1 MVEKLP
7 NQYLQAFKNV
17 DEAFVKHAGSMNTV
31 HPPTRADSL
40 SNSIGESSWKSTQA
54 DKYAADVRDIVSSI
68 TSLWEKDHNEIL
80 DKIRVEEQ
88 YPEIDPESEEGWKT
102 RFLNK

>member
-1 MVEKLP
+1 MRE
-7 NQYLQAFKNV
+7 
-17 DEAFVKHAGSMNTV
+17 
-31 HPPTRADSL
+31 
-40 SNSIGESSWKSTQA
+40 
-54 DKYAADVRDIVSSI
+54 IVSSI
-68 TSLWEKDHNEIL
+68 TSLWDKDHNEIL